1 MEDDF
6 EKYFIA
12 ITFITSF
19 FAVFITNGVI
29 IGTPSIAEDFGMN
42 NVLQNW
48 IPTILVL
55 VTTIFTLPSGQLCG
69 KFGFRKCLLIAESI
83 IVIGLILCC
92 ISTTTELF
100 FTSRV
105 LQGLGIAIGNVCEM
119 AIIVLAIDSAR
130 RGKTIGIIVTAV
142 YLGTSIS
149 PVACGFLVENF
160 GWRSMFYLT
169 IFFDLVCLIISYFK
183 ITDEWKPNADE
194 KIDYK
199 GIMLYMIGITLFIYG
214 ITELIN
220 TTGQILTVA
229 GFILLVIFGYFELH
243 QKMPAFEFNLFKNR
257 SFTAYN
263 IAGVCGYLAVMV
275 LTTIFNYHFQYVRGW
290 NTELTGLVLLISPVV
305 MSITA
310 PNAGKLS
317 DRIHPQK
324 IATVG
329 MAVAIFAFLI
339 LIFLDKSTPIPILI
353 LAMVLQAFGMGLFSG
368 PNMNAIMSAV
378 SDKYASHASACQLT
392 MRAIGQTLSL
402 SILTLVFSWVMGSLQ
417 ISEQYAGM
425 VVESSQ
431 IVCIICG
438 IACVFAVIISIIG
451 LKSEKKISE

>member
-1 MEDDF
+1 MNDEF
-6 EKYFIA
+6 EKYFII

-19 FAVFITNGVI
+19 FSVFITNGVI
-29 IGTPSIAEDFGMN
+29 IGTPAIAVDFGMN

-48 IPTILVL
+48 IPTILVF

-69 KFGFRKCLLIAESI
+69 KFGFKKCLLIAQTI
-83 IVIGLILCC
+83 IVTGLILCC
-92 ISTTTELF
+92 LSTTTELF

-130 RGKTIGIIVTAV
+130 RGKTIGIIVTGV
-142 YLGTSIS
+142 YLGTSVS

-169 IFFDLVCLIISYFK
+169 IFFNSICLVLSLLK
-183 ITDEWKPNADE
+183 IKDEWKPNADE

-199 GIMLYMIGITLFIYG
+199 GILIYMFGISLFIYG
-214 ITELIN
+214 ITELLN
-220 TTGQILTVA
+220 TTGQILTII

-243 QKMPAFEFNLFKNR
+243 QKMPAFEFNLFKSR

-263 IAGVCGYLAVMV
+263 IAGLCGYLAIMV

-290 NTELTGLVLLISPVV
+290 DPQLTGLVLLISPVV

-317 DRIHPQK
+317 DKIHPQK

-329 MAVAIFAFLI
+329 MVITIFAFLI
-339 LIFLDKSTPIPILI
+339 LIFLDESTPIPVLI
-353 LAMVLQAFGMGLFSG
+353 LAMVLQAFGMGLFSS

-378 SDKYASHASACQLT
+378 SEKYASHASACQLT

-402 SILTLVFSWVMGSLQ
+402 SILTLVFAWIMGSLQ
-417 ISEQYAGM
+417 ISTQYAGM

-431 IVCIICG
+431 IVCMICG
-438 IACVFAVIISIIG
+438 LACVLAVILSIIG
-451 LKSEKKISE
+451 LKSEKKISG